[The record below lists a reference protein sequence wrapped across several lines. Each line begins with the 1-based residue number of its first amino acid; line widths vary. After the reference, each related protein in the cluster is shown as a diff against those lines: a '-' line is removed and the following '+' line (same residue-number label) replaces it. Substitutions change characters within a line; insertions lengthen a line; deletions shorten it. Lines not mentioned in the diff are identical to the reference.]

1 MSQLT
6 MIKFVIVYGSHM
18 LPGRTVFAINDARA
32 PGPPWTTT
40 LESSALASF
49 KFHPKRDQPPQH
61 AFSSLYKARVPRL
74 LLLYTSPHQTG
85 VLMPLEAAFSLH
97 FNTIFTS
104 AIPKCRRLFDIT
116 FQPYLKSTKPHY
128 ATPQSAHTK
137 QPPLASTPS
146 THSPILMRSRRR
158 SSDQRRVLT

>member
-116 FQPYLKSTKPHY
+116 FQPYLTTPHLSPH
-128 ATPQSAHTK
+128 TPNNPLSH
-137 QPPLASTPS
+137 QPPP
-146 THSPILMRSRRR
+146 PIHRS
-158 SSDQRRVLT
+158 